1 MCQNSINHD
10 KTAYIVNLLRG
21 SKFGIRSNLS
31 SIIPHDMQFCHTCLS
46 AVSATNMMHGS
57 KLFQILNN
65 HNLECGQNFWPTFL
79 LQIVLAGTSALQG
92 VNAWTKTEV

>member
-10 KTAYIVNLLRG
+10 KTAYIVNLSRG
-21 SKFGIRSNLS
+21 SKLGIRSNLS

-65 HNLECGQNFWPTFL
+65 HNLECGQKFL